1 MADELIPLKI
11 SPGILSDI
19 YREARGA
26 FPAECCGW
34 LSGPKDGDE
43 VTVVRACENA
53 QASGAHPPE
62 GQLGVAN
69 PLVVTGR
76 RLPSVSEAH

>member
-11 SPGILSDI
+11 SPGILADI

-26 FPAECCGW
+26 CPAECCGW

-43 VTVVRACENA
+43 VTVVRA
-53 QASGAHPPE
+53 
-62 GQLGVAN
+62 
-69 PLVVTGR
+69 
-76 RLPSVSEAH
+76 

>member
-43 VTVVRACENA
+43 VKFISYTGDVFTV
-53 QASGAHPPE
+53 
-62 GQLGVAN
+62 GQLLG
-69 PLVVTGR
+69 L
-76 RLPSVSEAH
+76 

>member
-19 YREARGA
+19 YREARSA

-43 VTVVRACENA
+43 VTVVRP
-53 QASGAHPPE
+53 ASIIGAMY
-62 GQLGVAN
+62 GCVNRA
-69 PLVVTGR
+69 
-76 RLPSVSEAH
+76 